1 MTYDIIMEDPYYNF
15 IANGFMVHNSQE
27 STRYVNYSNEK
38 YNSEITVIEPFFYKN
53 NNYLYNSW
61 LKSCKVAETEYMN
74 QINNHAKPQEARS
87 VLPNCTKTEIA
98 ITFNMREW
106 RHFFR
111 LRCSSAAHP
120 QMRQVTI
127 PLLLHFKKEIPIL
140 FDDISYDESF
150 NPEDYA
156 DIIQED

>member
-1 MTYDIIMEDPYYNF
+1 
-15 IANGFMVHNSQE
+15 
-27 STRYVNYSNEK
+27 
-38 YNSEITVIEPFFYKN
+38 
-53 NNYLYNSW
+53 
-61 LKSCKVAETEYMN
+61 
-74 QINNHAKPQEARS
+74 
-87 VLPNCTKTEIA
+87 
-98 ITFNMREW
+98 MREW